1 MPLTTAEK
9 LMELRDW
16 LALTGLT
23 YGIASDCIG
32 ESPRL
37 QANSVAGLLW
47 RGLQRLVHRKD
58 SSSAPPEPSSV
69 VVARNEP
76 NYVKLIEDGWYH
88 RNRLLRMPG
97 VTGVDV
103 ALLGD
108 HLLLTVYRQMQD
120 DA

>member
-1 MPLTTAEK
+1 MPLNAAGR

-16 LALTGLT
+16 LAITGLA

-32 ESPRL
+32 ENPRL

-47 RGLQRLVHRKD
+47 RNLQRHLPRK
-58 SSSAPPEPSSV
+58 SEGKPALEPPAPVPP
-69 VVARNEP
+69 RQEP
-76 NYVKLIEDGWYH
+76 NYVKLIESGWYH
-88 RNRLLRMPG
+88 RSRLLRMPD

-103 ALLGD
+103 ALMGD
-108 HLLLTVYRQMQD
+108 HLLLTVYKRMQD

>member
-1 MPLTTAEK
+1 MPLNTAEQ

-16 LALTGLT
+16 LAITGLT
-23 YGIASDCIG
+23 YGIASDWIG
-32 ESPRL
+32 ENPRL
-37 QANSVAGLLW
+37 KANSVTGLLW
-47 RGLQRLVHRKD
+47 RGVQK
-58 SSSAPPEPSSV
+58 
-69 VVARNEP
+69 VVAKGGSDQPAREVAPVLRSEP

-88 RNRLLRMPG
+88 RSRLLRMPG

-108 HLLLTVYRQMQD
+108 HLLLTVYKQAQG

>member
-1 MPLTTAEK
+1 MPLNTAEQ

-16 LALTGLT
+16 LAITGLT
-23 YGIASDCIG
+23 YGIASDWIG
-32 ESPRL
+32 ENPRL
-37 QANSVAGLLW
+37 KANSVTGLLW
-47 RGLQRLVHRKD
+47 RGVRQLTAKSDVEKPAAEV
-58 SSSAPPEPSSV
+58 APALRS
-69 VVARNEP
+69 EP

-88 RNRLLRMPG
+88 RSRLLRMPG

-108 HLLLTVYRQMQD
+108 HLLLTVYKQAQG